1 MREGL
6 LIGSL
11 YLATRTEMNFKHYL
25 AAGAIA
31 ISLVAVS
38 RFMGGYAVDEA
49 QAKKHA
55 AIIVAEIER
64 ILSHSIGKSEE
75 GRLVKPGGV
84 WLTARLPAH
93 GYGPDAYSDLGETMK
108 LNGWS
113 TLPDKRQAYC
123 KNGTMATLRSAENIG
138 EKSSV
143 VVVDFEFSS
152 LSLSRCGKPKD
163 GNKLR

>member
-1 MREGL
+1 MAARAARS
-6 LIGSL
+6 IGSR
-11 YLATRTEMNFKHYL
+11 YLATRIEMNFKYFL
-25 AAGAIA
+25 AIGTIVIA
-31 ISLVAVS
+31 IVS
-38 RFMGGYAVDEA
+38 VSQLIGGYVVDESEA
-49 QAKKHA
+49 RKHA

-64 ILSHSIGKSEE
+64 ILGHGIGKREE

-84 WLTARLPAH
+84 WLTARLPAR

-113 TLPDKRQAYC
+113 ALPDKPQVYC
-123 KNGTMATLRSAENIG
+123 KNGTMAMLRSAENAG

-152 LSLSRCGKPKD
+152 LSLSRCGKPKGSD
-163 GNKLR
+163 N